1 MLEEIKKQVLELRER
16 LEYYSRKYHEDD
28 APVIDD
34 YEYDML
40 LQKLSEL
47 ESRYPEL
54 DSPDSPTKR
63 VGGAARSG
71 FEKVRHGVPLKSLQD
86 VFDFEE
92 VRNFVARTGA
102 DKYVVERKIDGLS
115 VALEYVDG
123 IFVRG
128 ATRGDGITGEDVTE
142 NLRTVRRIPLRLNR
156 PVGRLV
162 VRGEVFMP
170 RRTFALLNERY
181 EAEGKQVFANPRN
194 AAAGSLRQLDPALC
208 SRRGLDIFVFNVQES
223 TPDFAPATHSQS
235 LEMLASLGFKVN
247 DFVGGLDSA
256 ESVCA
261 AIEEI
266 GRQRA
271 SLPFDID
278 GAVVKVDSLELRERL
293 GETSSAPKWAIAFKY
308 PPETAKAV
316 VKDIIVAVGRTG
328 VLTPNAVLTP
338 VRLAGTSVSRASL
351 HNIDYIRS
359 KDIRIGDTVL
369 VRKAGDIIPEVV
381 SVVTELR
388 PADSREYQ
396 MPAVCPECGSPVTR
410 EDGEA
415 AVRCTN
421 ISCKAQLKRT
431 VAHFA
436 SRDAMN
442 IEGLGEA
449 VTGQLIDSGLVAD
462 VGDLYALTARQLE
475 ELDGMAEKSAA
486 KLTEAIARTKNPPL
500 SRLIYAFGIR
510 HIGAV
515 AAENLASSF
524 GSLEKL
530 AEASEERL
538 CAVDN
543 IGTESARAVI
553 SFFSSD
559 TVRSLLEKLG
569 RWGVKPV
576 VQTEPTGDSLAG
588 MTVVITGKLPTLTR
602 QQATELVRQNGG
614 SVSESV
620 SKKTSLLVCGEDAGS
635 KLEKAR
641 SLGIRIIDETELLN
655 MTGGSPAK
663 N

>member
-1 MLEEIKKQVLELRER
+1 M
-16 LEYYSRKYHEDD
+16 
-28 APVIDD
+28 
-34 YEYDML
+34 
-40 LQKLSEL
+40 
-47 ESRYPEL
+47 
-54 DSPDSPTKR
+54 
-63 VGGAARSG
+63 
-71 FEKVRHGVPLKSLQD
+71 
-86 VFDFEE
+86 
-92 VRNFVARTGA
+92 
-102 DKYVVERKIDGLS
+102 
-115 VALEYVDG
+115 ALEYVDG

-142 NLRTVRRIPLRLNR
+142 NLRTVRSIPLRLNR

>member
-1 MLEEIKKQVLELRER
+1 M
-16 LEYYSRKYHEDD
+16 
-28 APVIDD
+28 
-34 YEYDML
+34 
-40 LQKLSEL
+40 
-47 ESRYPEL
+47 
-54 DSPDSPTKR
+54 
-63 VGGAARSG
+63 
-71 FEKVRHGVPLKSLQD
+71 
-86 VFDFEE
+86 
-92 VRNFVARTGA
+92 
-102 DKYVVERKIDGLS
+102 VERKIDGLS

-142 NLRTVRRIPLRLNR
+142 NLRTVRSIPLRLNR